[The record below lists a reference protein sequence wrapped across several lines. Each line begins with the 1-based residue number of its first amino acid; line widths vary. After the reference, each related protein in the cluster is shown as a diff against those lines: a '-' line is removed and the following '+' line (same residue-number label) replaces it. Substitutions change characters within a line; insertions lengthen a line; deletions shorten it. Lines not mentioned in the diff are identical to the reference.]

1 MAEWDRVLS
10 VNLRGTMLCLH
21 YEIPHM
27 LAHGSGAIVNNASVA
42 GLIGTPNSPAYT
54 TSKHGIIG
62 LTRSTALDYAKK
74 NLRVNAVCPG
84 VIHTPQADRYMAEDP
99 AAKAQLEAQSPMGRM
114 GRAEDISAARPVDGG
129 WTAGTWAE
137 EE

>member
-1 MAEWDRVLS
+1 
-10 VNLRGTMLCLH
+10 
-21 YEIPHM
+21 M

-62 LTRSTALDYAKK
+62 LTRSTVLDYAKK

-114 GRAEDISAARPVDGG
+114 GRAEEISAAVTWLCSDEASYVNGAALPVDGGG

-137 EE
+137 EK